1 MSGAFSFPVVV
12 GTSSSDIGTTPNQQQ
27 KQTTVVSSPSAA
39 SFHHQVSEDEGSFTM
54 GGSEPYTPQ
63 PVRSGVNITVDDT
76 PSMNGSVSSPPE
88 YRNVPD
94 IER

>member
-1 MSGAFSFPVVV
+1 MSGAFNFPAVA

-27 KQTTVVSSPSAA
+27 RQTAAVSSPSAA

-54 GGSEPYTPQ
+54 EGSEPYTPQ
-63 PVRSGVNITVDDT
+63 PVRSGIDITVDDT